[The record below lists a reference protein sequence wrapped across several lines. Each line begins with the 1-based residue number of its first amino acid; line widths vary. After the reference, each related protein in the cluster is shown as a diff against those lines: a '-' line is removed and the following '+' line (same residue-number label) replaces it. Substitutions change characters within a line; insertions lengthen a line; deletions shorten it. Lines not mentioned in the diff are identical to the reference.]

1 MCTGSRQNAAR
12 VVPTPSA
19 MQQPVICAI
28 CYNTVD
34 GSDSSK
40 PTQCGHAMHISCF
53 KRLMLHAPCTWTVS
67 DPCTWTVSEACKL
80 VGHIACPMCRRQDE
94 FRVTYPGDV
103 VSTGD
108 RPRGERYGAGSAVI
122 QRQRADGDASHR
134 RVLASITAR
143 MFEGQTRLTCGRCAP
158 QVGHSSPSA

>member
-1 MCTGSRQNAAR
+1 
-12 VVPTPSA
+12 

-103 VSTGD
+103 VSTGVID
-108 RPRGERYGAGSAVI
+108 LVVSATAQGV
-122 QRQRADGDASHR
+122 QLSNAN
-134 RVLASITAR
+134 VLTA
-143 MFEGQTRLTCGRCAP
+143 MRLIVEC
-158 QVGHSSPSA
+158 